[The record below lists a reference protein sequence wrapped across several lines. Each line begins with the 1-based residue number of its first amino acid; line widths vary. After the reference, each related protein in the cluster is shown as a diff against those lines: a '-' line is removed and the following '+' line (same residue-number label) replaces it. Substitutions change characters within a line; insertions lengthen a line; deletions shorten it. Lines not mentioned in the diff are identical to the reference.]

1 MTNGYNG
8 RHIKEN
14 AFYIIPASDSI
25 IPKNNN
31 IIHMNKQWTMH
42 FHFLNMNILLIYIHT
57 KENIERERERRWRT
71 ERENRG
77 RFIWSEKIL
86 NILKSNYHLSPFV
99 KSTIELSAQQQSVSE
114 AP

>member
-1 MTNGYNG
+1 MN
-8 RHIKEN
+8 N
-14 AFYIIPASDSI
+14 A
-25 IPKNNN
+25 
-31 IIHMNKQWTMH
+31 
-42 FHFLNMNILLIYIHT
+42 FHFLNMNILFIYIHT
-57 KENIERERERRWRT
+57 KENIEREREKGERQ
-71 ERENRG
+71 RENRG